1 MGIFDDLK
9 KKTGAPDLGDMEKY
23 AMRPGE
29 TVEEYFKRVGAGDEQ
44 IGELMKTAAAMN
56 ASSASNDETDEYIS
70 DGTDRELIEA
80 IKDMAK
86 GVIGTIEDD
95 DVYAMQLICE
105 LGADEE
111 LSAYIS
117 FAYNTESYFKKSGSS
132 DRWNI
137 CCWKDDGM
145 DGLDSG
151 FVAAWAKAKGFDEYD
166 DEGLMKA
173 VYADAIKAVQE
184 LHEEHVTEEHFGR
197 KVPILIGE
205 TELGDTTAIWSVK
218 ANGKDIIEKSL
229 LEDCGVGGVYETE
242 SFEGSDRELIEAI
255 KDMAKGVIGT
265 IEDDD
270 VYAMQLICE
279 LGACEGMTAYISFA
293 YNTESYFKESG
304 SRERWNICC
313 WKDEE
318 ADGLDAEFVTAWAKA
333 KGIGRRDDA
342 GLMKAV
348 YADAITAVQELHEE
362 HVTEEHFGR
371 KVPILIGEMEYG
383 VMTAKASVRANGKD
397 IIEKSLL
404 EDCGVK

>member
-9 KKTGAPDLGDMEKY
+9 KKIGAPDLGDMEKY

-29 TVEEYFKRVGAGDEQ
+29 TVEEYFKRVGASDDAMA
-44 IGELMKTAAAMN
+44 ELMKTAAAMN

-70 DGTDRELIEA
+70 DGTDRELIDA

-86 GVIGTIEDD
+86 GVIGKIEDD
-95 DVYAMQLICE
+95 DVYAMQLNCE

-111 LSAYIS
+111 LS
-117 FAYNTESYFKKSGSS
+117 
-132 DRWNI
+132 
-137 CCWKDDGM
+137 
-145 DGLDSG
+145 
-151 FVAAWAKAKGFDEYD
+151 
-166 DEGLMKA
+166 
-173 VYADAIKAVQE
+173 
-184 LHEEHVTEEHFGR
+184 
-197 KVPILIGE
+197 
-205 TELGDTTAIWSVK
+205 
-218 ANGKDIIEKSL
+218 
-229 LEDCGVGGVYETE
+229 
-242 SFEGSDRELIEAI
+242 
-255 KDMAKGVIGT
+255 
-265 IEDDD
+265 
-270 VYAMQLICE
+270 
-279 LGACEGMTAYISFA
+279 AYISFA

-348 YADAITAVQELHEE
+348 YADAIKAVQELHEE